1 MKKIVIAPDSFKG
14 SLSAV
19 SFCQVAR
26 QTIRQAL
33 PRAQAVCL
41 LIADGGEGTLDC
53 FRTALGAQTH
63 TVMVRGPW
71 GEPRQ
76 AQYVSFGSTAVI
88 ELAQAAGLPLV
99 KERPD
104 PGHTT
109 TYGVG
114 QLMARAVRD
123 GFRELLLGLG
133 GSCTNDAGTGAAC
146 AMGVRFWNRAGEL
159 FVPTGLTLGDIAG
172 FDCEAAHRLLK
183 DCRVTAM
190 CDVSCKFWEAARIF
204 APQKGADPAMTQ
216 ALERNLLALQPQ
228 LGQAAQAP
236 GSGAAGGFGAAVTAF
251 FGGSLRPGIEL
262 ALDTVG
268 FDRALEGASL
278 VITGEGSFDRQSL
291 RGKAVS
297 GVIDRAGRRG
307 VPVLVLAGRVEP
319 GMALPEGVAVRY
331 INRPD
336 ESLEHAC
343 RFVRQNLARA
353 ISEAL
358 ERMPM

>member
-26 QTIRQAL
+26 QAL
-33 PRAQAVCL
+33 PRVQAVCL
-41 LIADGGEGTLDC
+41 PIADGGEGTLDC

-99 KERPD
+99 KARPD
-104 PGHTT
+104 PGRTT

-114 QLMARAVRD
+114 QLMAGAVRD

-146 AMGVRFWNRAGEL
+146 AMGVRFWNRAGEP

-172 FDCEAAHRLLK
+172 FDCEAVRHLLK

-190 CDVSCKFWEAARIF
+190 CDVTCKFWEAARIF

-228 LGQAAQAP
+228 LGQAAQIP

-262 ALDTVG
+262 ALDIVG

-307 VPVLVLAGRVEP
+307 VPVLVLAGRMEP
-319 GMALPEGVAVRY
+319 GMALPEGVTVRC
-331 INRPD
+331 INRPG

-343 RFVRQNLARA
+343 RFVRQNLAQA

-358 ERMPM
+358 ERMPV

>member
-1 MKKIVIAPDSFKG
+1 
-14 SLSAV
+14 
-19 SFCQVAR
+19 
-26 QTIRQAL
+26 
-33 PRAQAVCL
+33 
-41 LIADGGEGTLDC
+41 
-53 FRTALGAQTH
+53 
-63 TVMVRGPW
+63 MVRGPW

-114 QLMARAVRD
+114 QLMARLSGTAS
-123 GFRELLLGLG
+123 
-133 GSCTNDAGTGAAC
+133 GSCCWAWAAPAPTTPAPARAC

-228 LGQAAQAP
+228 LGQAARRRLR
-236 GSGAAGGFGAAVTAF
+236 GGRRLRR
-251 FGGSLRPGIEL
+251 GG
-262 ALDTVG
+262 
-268 FDRALEGASL
+268 DRL
-278 VITGEGSFDRQSL
+278 FRRQSAP
-291 RGKAVS
+291 R
-297 GVIDRAGRRG
+297 DRAGAGHCG
-307 VPVLVLAGRVEP
+307 V
-319 GMALPEGVAVRY
+319 
-331 INRPD
+331 
-336 ESLEHAC
+336 
-343 RFVRQNLARA
+343 
-353 ISEAL
+353 
-358 ERMPM
+358 